1 MAQEHLPIKIAIMNN
16 GYLGMVRQWQE
27 LFYDHRYKAVSVSSP
42 DYVKLAE
49 AYGIESAKVTDKNDV
64 GMVLATA
71 AAHPGPYLI
80 DFQVSPEVQ
89 LVKSSHECY
98 T

>member
-1 MAQEHLPIKIAIMNN
+1 M
-16 GYLGMVRQWQE
+16 
-27 LFYDHRYKAVSVSSP
+27 SVSSP

-49 AYGIESAKVTDKNDV
+49 AYGIESAKVTDKDDV

-80 DFQVSPEVQ
+80 DFVVSQEENVYPMVPPGASLAETVEDPRAVGHREPVHIMGEG
-89 LVKSSHECY
+89 LVSY
-98 T
+98 P